1 MDHANETNTPG
12 IREAKHEAYEPYQES
27 AGINPEDDKAKDLE
41 IGIEKEET
49 VDTSDVPESAG
60 SILNLIKK
68 YPERHNGRWGQ
79 NEVGAKKDET
89 KASTY
94 SQNLADME
102 LDKETF
108 GLGRRYRNGV
118 TNTNGLYC
126 QNESE
131 IDTDEYKALIHY
143 QSSTD
148 DNEDGEAIV
157 DTESKSNAPGEEG
170 YRNDKWNEESKPR
183 ELTRIERTVTENRSN
198 YE

>member
-12 IREAKHEAYEPYQES
+12 IREAKHEAYEPYRES
-27 AGINPEDDKAKDLE
+27 AEINPEDDKSKDLE
-41 IGIEKEET
+41 IGTEKEET
-49 VDTSDVPESAG
+49 VDTSNVPESAG

-68 YPERHNGRWGQ
+68 YSKRHNGRWGQ
-79 NEVGAKKDET
+79 NEVEAKKDET

-94 SQNLADME
+94 PQNLANMK
-102 LDKETF
+102 LNKETF
-108 GLGRRYRNGV
+108 SLGHRYRNGV

-143 QSSTD
+143 QRSTD

-170 YRNDKWNEESKPR
+170 Y
-183 ELTRIERTVTENRSN
+183 
-198 YE
+198 